1 MATDTVESDMGVGMA
16 LVFSVLAGIGAV
28 VMFGAAFGGLQLTAA
43 WGFALAMVAG
53 TLAVVAA
60 QVY

>member
-1 MATDTVESDMGVGMA
+1 MATDTVESDMGVGMG
-16 LVFSVLAGIGAV
+16 LLFSVLAGVGAV
-28 VMFGAAFGGLQLTAA
+28 VMFGAAFAELQLTAA